1 MKRNLS
7 GVYFRHKSEN
17 GKFENIV
24 FEELP
29 EDKQNDIM
37 NEYTKDQLISLCKIL
52 ANTIVEIGDITN
64 LAVV

>member
-7 GVYFRHKSEN
+7 GVYFRHTSEN

-29 EDKQNDIM
+29 ENKQNDIM
-37 NEYTKDQLISLCKIL
+37 SEYNKDQLISLCKIL